1 MQRET
6 VHLKL
11 EVTVGL
17 LEVNNEL
24 LVAIADDKD
33 TDGTWGSDVGLVDL
47 LGETTLGNNGDS
59 RLDLTAV
66 GDSDQGAVLTS
77 VDDLVLLEGWGHHV
91 VEDNG
96 WGWVS
101 DNAVLLNQLVGE
113 KVNTEVSVLAS
124 GRGGGDADD
133 LAWALLED
141 DQVTDTDVVAWD
153 SEVSADSAGSDSSLW
168 LGGNDLLG
176 DSNVN
181 VREGVSLLG
190 LGVVRLSNVG
200 LGSLNWVEEF
210 INLAA
215 EVLSVVVVT
224 GGVFR
229 HLGGFWGGFLGW
241 LLFLGLFLFF
251 LFLLDDDDGW
261 WTLAVF
267 WGFTGLARSLNG
279 NLLLRESNVYLLN
292 VSWVRDV
299 DARSV
304 LVAREVLRS
313 SGGLGVVGRGFGL
326 DFGLDLRN
334 LDVNVLHV
342 EVVRV
347 VVDGMELLLTWVSAN
362 WQRTS
367 GRLGSG
373 MGGVSLTVM
382 SGVTSG

>member
-1 MQRET
+1 M
-6 VHLKL
+6 HLKL

-24 LVAIADDKD
+24 LVTIADDKD
-33 TDGTWGSDVGLVDL
+33 TDGTRGSDVGLVDL
-47 LGETTLGNNGDS
+47 LGKTTLGNNGDS

-96 WGWVS
+96 WGWVG
-101 DNAVLLNQLVGE
+101 DNTVLLDQLVGE
-113 KVNTEVSVLAS
+113 EVNTEISVLAS

-133 LAWALLED
+133 LARALLED

-153 SEVSADSAGSDSSLW
+153 GEVGAGGAGSDSGLW

-176 DSNVN
+176 DGDVN
-181 VREGVSLLG
+181 VREGVGLLG
-190 LGVVRLSNVG
+190 LRVVG
-200 LGSLNWVEEF
+200 LGDVGLGCLDGVEEF
-210 INLAA
+210 IDLAA
-215 EVLSVVVVT
+215 EVFSVVVVA

-229 HLGGFWGGFLGW
+229 HLGGLGARFLGF
-241 LLFLGLFLFF
+241 LFLGLFLFL
-251 LFLLDDDDGW
+251 LFLDDDDGW
-261 WTLAVF
+261 TVAVF
-267 WGFTGLARSLNG
+267 WGFTGLARRLDG
-279 NLLLRESNVYLLN
+279 NLLRESDVYLLN
-292 VSWVRDV
+292 VSWVGDV
-299 DARSV
+299 DARGV

-313 SGGLGVVGRGFGL
+313 GGGLGVVGRGFGL

-347 VVDGMELLLTWVSAN
+347 VVDGVELLLTWVSAD

-373 MGGVSLTVM
+373 VG
-382 SGVTSG
+382 